1 MRATSSR
8 KDAFRMRFLPVFL
21 LGLLVAPATAMAAE
35 EGGAGGTDYT
45 TQIMLALVIVL
56 MILMVVIG
64 ALETRKPH

>member
-1 MRATSSR
+1 MPATSSR

-21 LGLLVAPATAMAAE
+21 LGLLAAPATAMAAE
-35 EGGAGGTDYT
+35 EGSAGGTDYT